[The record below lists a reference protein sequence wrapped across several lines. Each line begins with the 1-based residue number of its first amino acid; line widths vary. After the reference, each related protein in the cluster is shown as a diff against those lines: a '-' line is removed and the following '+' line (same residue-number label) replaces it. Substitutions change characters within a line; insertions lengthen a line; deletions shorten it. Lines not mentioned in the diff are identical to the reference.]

1 MFSFLVWQELN
12 LKNLC
17 LHLKKHIGSGRQIRE
32 AFTFLRV
39 KGKSKSRI
47 VAKNQLKFSWL
58 STFVDEGC
66 CTQHTQQYG
75 PIQRSGWEEE
85 EEKRGG

>member
-17 LHLKKHIGSGRQIRE
+17 LHLEKHIGSGRQIRE

-66 CTQHTQQYG
+66 CIQHTQYG
-75 PIQRSGWEEE
+75 PIQGSGWEEE
-85 EEKRGG
+85 GEKRGG